1 MAVPMLPLA
10 TLSAHVAIDYYILSI
25 QITGSLQNLG
35 DSGLKK
41 QGEIT
46 LKDQNGEQ
54 AKEPDLRHT
63 KVASKEAQTLKPA
76 DKHND
81 VLISK
86 LSQSKLYSIEYSLHG
101 GRGLNIIIM

>member
-1 MAVPMLPLA
+1 M
-10 TLSAHVAIDYYILSI
+10 
-25 QITGSLQNLG
+25 G

-63 KVASKEAQTLKPA
+63 KVASKEAQTLKPT
-76 DKHND
+76 DKHHD

-86 LSQSKLYSIEYSLHG
+86 LSQSKLYSIEIAYMG
-101 GRGLNIIIM
+101 AEV